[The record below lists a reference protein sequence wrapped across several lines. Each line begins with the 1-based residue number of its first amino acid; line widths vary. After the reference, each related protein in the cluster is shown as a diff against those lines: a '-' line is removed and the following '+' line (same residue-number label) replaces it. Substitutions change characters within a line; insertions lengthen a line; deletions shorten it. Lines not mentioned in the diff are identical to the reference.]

1 MGEGER
7 GSEVESPI
15 KSMVVCLVLNRAT
28 RPLRCQNKA
37 SGSQLWVSEVVPECG
52 LGTAGSFLSIAKGAA
67 GFSEMLS
74 GR

>member
-15 KSMVVCLVLNRAT
+15 KSMVACLELNRAT

-37 SGSQLWVSEVVPECG
+37 SGSERWVSEVV
-52 LGTAGSFLSIAKGAA
+52 TSVAWAQQVA
-67 GFSEMLS
+67 SEA
-74 GR
+74 